1 MKNKY
6 FDIQV
11 NGYAGV
17 DFNQNDMSLEALI
30 KACDKLAQDGV
41 EGVLATIIT
50 ADFPD
55 MISRVKNL
63 VQYRKQNPSVDNMIK
78 GIHLEGP
85 FINGEDG
92 FRGAHPQA
100 FILRPTVER
109 MAQLLDACDGLL
121 KLVTLAPEK
130 DEDNLVTKYLHHQG
144 IVVSAGHC
152 DPSFEQLKQAVAEG
166 LSMFTHLG
174 NGCPQQL
181 HRHDNII
188 QRALSLKDRLWLCF
202 IADGHHVP
210 FHALKNYIDLV
221 GVDRVI
227 ITTDA
232 MAAAGAKQGRY
243 TLSNIT
249 LEVGEDRV
257 VREPGKTN
265 FAGSAIDM
273 KSSAENLAKQ
283 LDLTAEQIHQVTYSN
298 AFTAFNGL

>member
-6 FDIQV
+6 FDLQV
-11 NGYAGV
+11 NGYAGI
-17 DFNQNDMSLEALI
+17 DFNQNELNLEDLT
-30 KACDKLAQDGV
+30 KACVKLQEDGV
-41 EGVLATIIT
+41 EGILATIIT

-55 MISRVKNL
+55 MIKRVSNL
-63 VQYRKQNPSVDNMIK
+63 VNYIKQSNIIAKVVK

-85 FINGEDG
+85 FINGADG
-92 FRGAHPQA
+92 YRGAHPQE

-109 MAQLLDACDGLL
+109 MALLLEACDGLL

-130 DEDNLVTKYLHHQG
+130 DEDYKVTKYLHQQG
-144 IVVSAGHC
+144 IIVSAGHC

-210 FHALKNYIDLV
+210 FLALKNYIDLV

-232 MAAAGAKQGRY
+232 MAAAGAKKGLY

-249 LEVGEDRV
+249 LEVGEDRI
-257 VREPGKTN
+257 VREPGKSN

-273 KSSAENLAKQ
+273 KSSAENLGRQ
-283 LDLTAEQIHQVTYSN
+283 LGLTPEQIHQVTYTN
-298 AFTAFNGL
+298 AMEAFY

>member
-11 NGYAGV
+11 NGYAGI
-17 DFNQNDMSLEALI
+17 DFNQNDLGLDDLI
-30 KACDKLAQDGV
+30 QACVKLKEDDV
-41 EGVLATIIT
+41 ESILATIIT
-50 ADFPD
+50 ADFSD
-55 MISRVKNL
+55 MIKRVSNL
-63 VQYRKQNPSVDNMIK
+63 ARYSKQSEIIAEMIK

-85 FINGEDG
+85 FINGADG
-92 FRGAHPQA
+92 FRGAHPQE
-100 FILRPTVER
+100 FILRASVER
-109 MAQLLDACDGLL
+109 MILLVNACDGLL
-121 KLVTLAPEK
+121 KLVTLAPEN
-130 DEDNLVTKYLHHQG
+130 DEEYQVTKYLHQQG

-152 DPSFEQLKQAVAEG
+152 DPSFEQLEQAVNAG

-188 QRALSLKDRLWLCF
+188 QRALSLKDKLWLCF

-210 FHALKNYIDLV
+210 FHALKNYITLV

-232 MAAAGAKQGRY
+232 MAAAGAKQGLY
-243 TLSNIT
+243 TLGDIT
-249 LEVGEDRV
+249 LEVGADKV
-257 VREPGKTN
+257 VREPGKSN

-273 KSSAENLAKQ
+273 KSSAENLSQQ
-283 LDLTAEQIHQVTYSN
+283 LGLTPEQIHQVTYAN
-298 AFTAFNGL
+298 AIAALNCS

>member
-17 DFNQNDMSLEALI
+17 DFNQNDMSLDELTQ
-30 KACDKLAQDGV
+30 ACDKLAQDGV

-50 ADFPD
+50 ANFSD
-55 MISRVKNL
+55 MITRVKNL
-63 VQYRKQNPSVDNMIK
+63 VKYRKQNVLVANMIK

-85 FINGEDG
+85 FINGDDG
-92 FRGAHPQA
+92 FRGAHPKE
-100 FILRPTVER
+100 FILRPTVAL
-109 MAQLLDACDGLL
+109 MAQMLDACDGLL
-121 KLVTLAPEK
+121 RLVTLAPEK

-144 IVVSAGHC
+144 IIVSAGHC
-152 DPSFEQLKQAVAEG
+152 DPSFEQLKKAVIEG

-174 NGCPQQL
+174 NGCPQLL

-188 QRALSLKDRLWLCF
+188 QRALSLKDSLWLCF

-210 FHALKNYIDLV
+210 FHSLKNYIDLV

-232 MAAAGAKQGRY
+232 MAAAGAKQGLY

-257 VREPGKTN
+257 VREPGKSN

-283 LDLTAEQIHQVTYSN
+283 LGLTAEQIHKVTYAN
-298 AFTAFNGL
+298 AISVFK

>member
-17 DFNQNDMSLEALI
+17 DFNQNNMSLNELTQ
-30 KACDKLAQDGV
+30 ACDKLAQDGV

-50 ADFPD
+50 ANFSD
-55 MISRVKNL
+55 MITRVKNL
-63 VQYRKQNPSVDNMIK
+63 VKYRKQNVLVANMIK

-85 FINGEDG
+85 FINGDDG
-92 FRGAHPQA
+92 FRGAHPKE
-100 FILRPTVER
+100 FILRPTVAL
-109 MAQLLDACDGLL
+109 MAQMLDACDGLL
-121 KLVTLAPEK
+121 RLVTLAPEK

-144 IVVSAGHC
+144 IIVSAGHC
-152 DPSFEQLKQAVAEG
+152 DPSFEQLKKAVIEG

-174 NGCPQQL
+174 NGCPQLL

-188 QRALSLKDRLWLCF
+188 QRALSLKDSLWLCF

-210 FHALKNYIDLV
+210 FHSLKNYIDLV

-232 MAAAGAKQGRY
+232 MAAAGAKQGLY

-257 VREPGKTN
+257 VREPGKSN

-283 LDLTAEQIHQVTYSN
+283 LGLTAEQIHKVTYAN
-298 AFTAFNGL
+298 AISVFK

>member
-6 FDIQV
+6 FDLQV

-17 DFNQNDMSLEALI
+17 DFNQNDLSLDDLTQV
-30 KACDKLAQDGV
+30 CVKLKQDGV
-41 EGVLATIIT
+41 AGILATIIT
-50 ADFPD
+50 ADFSD
-55 MISRVKNL
+55 MIKRVTNIA
-63 VQYRKQNPSVDNMIK
+63 RFSKQSEIIAEMVK

-85 FINGEDG
+85 FINGADG
-92 FRGAHPQA
+92 FRGAHPQE

-130 DEDNLVTKYLHHQG
+130 DEDNLVTKYLYQQG
-144 IVVSAGHC
+144 IVISAGHC
-152 DPSFEQLKQAVAEG
+152 DPTFEQLKEAVTEG

-174 NGCPQQL
+174 NGCPQLL

-232 MAAAGAKQGRY
+232 MAAAGAKQGLY

-249 LEVGEDRV
+249 LEVGEDRI
-257 VREPGKTN
+257 VRETGKSN

-283 LDLTAEQIHQVTYSN
+283 LDLTAEQIHQVTYAN
-298 AFTAFNGL
+298 AVSVFK

>member
-17 DFNQNDMSLEALI
+17 DFNQNDLSLEDLNN
-30 KACDKLAQDGV
+30 ACTKLAEDGV
-41 EGVLATIIT
+41 EGILATIIT
-50 ADFPD
+50 ADFHD
-55 MISRVKNL
+55 MIKRVNNL
-63 VQYRKQNPSVDNMIK
+63 VSFSRQSEVIANVIK

-85 FINGEDG
+85 FINSADG
-92 FRGAHPQA
+92 FRGAHPQE
-100 FILRPTVER
+100 FILRPTIER
-109 MAQLLDACDGLL
+109 MSQLVDACDGLL

-130 DEDNLVTKYLHHQG
+130 DEDNLVTKYLHNQG
-144 IVVSAGHC
+144 IIVSAGHC

-174 NGCPQQL
+174 NGCPQL
-181 HRHDNII
+181 MHRHDNII

-210 FHALKNYIDLV
+210 FPALKNYIELA
-221 GVDRVI
+221 GVERVI

-232 MAAAGAKQGRY
+232 MAAAGAEQGLY

-249 LEVGEDRV
+249 LEVGDDRV
-257 VREPGKTN
+257 VREPGKSN
-265 FAGSAIDM
+265 FAGSAVDM
-273 KSSAENLAKQ
+273 KTSAENLAKQ
-283 LDLTAEQIHQVTYSN
+283 LDLTVEQIHQLTYAN
-298 AFTAFNGL
+298 AISAFNGS